1 MNGAIM
7 ILRTTLILSALA
19 IGVSGASAKGAS
31 AKGASAK
38 SVSAKVETAK
48 APHFTHSGGR
58 HSESHR
64 HFQRW
69 DHPHTGLARHSGSNH
84 SQGYVRNSGPRF
96 HGPHRDW

>member
-1 MNGAIM
+1 M

-19 IGVSGASAKGAS
+19 LGVTGAHAKGAS
-31 AKGASAK
+31 ANAKGASK
-38 SVSAKVETAK
+38 KVETSK
-48 APHFTHSGGR
+48 VAPFTHSGGR
-58 HSESHR
+58 HTDSHR